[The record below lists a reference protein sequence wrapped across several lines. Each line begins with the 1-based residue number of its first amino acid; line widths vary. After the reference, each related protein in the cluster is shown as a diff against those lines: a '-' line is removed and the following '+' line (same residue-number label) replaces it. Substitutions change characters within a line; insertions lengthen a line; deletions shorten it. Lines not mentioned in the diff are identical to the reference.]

1 MRGAKQSAS
10 NWLIAG
16 VMLLAGVID
25 TAAAQVVVSDT
36 KRGTAAFVPYYT
48 VTQPGPDSQWR
59 SLINITNTEDTTLAV
74 KVRLHEHFNSRDVLD
89 FIVLLSPY
97 DVWSGVITRGPE
109 GLPRVTTPDRSCTV
123 PISIRDN
130 SFEQGG
136 GFLLAGVEGINS
148 VLSVVDTV
156 LPGAVGNIIDLT
168 GLLGLIDPGFTG
180 TVGNTDS
187 FANGNPARAS
197 EGYVEVLV
205 MGEQEDIVAPLI
217 PPLLPGLLGFE
228 PLVDFGDLVLNQ
240 LLFLVGVNVGNIA
253 YYVEH
258 DPSPV
263 NNLPRVVTDE
273 DGNTF
278 LRPADRREGDPRNCY
293 LVEQAFEPQVEFAG
307 GSGDIPGPDGS
318 GDPAARAGFF
328 GLPTFGFGDIVSAA
342 PLSTNVSYVNP
353 DRGIGGAIEA
363 THYEGFGNGQNLVS
377 AKAFPFDR
385 EPTLASHGGLW
396 TTGGLLEPD
405 GVNDGVARSRFANEW
420 ASNPV
425 TGASTDFVVSFPT
438 KRFQADRVLDNVN
451 AGCSGWRNANSGG
464 GVFAVDDCPGLGFPT
479 QFDEAAPEFGAPMR
493 ITYDIYDREEG
504 VEVRSTEPSPGRPD
518 IPQLRYEVNVIP
530 VGPAGTESLFAT
542 LSPQPVLTEKLPGA
556 PVNGWIEG
564 TFLDPSG
571 VEVEHALTGFI
582 FKLRDFGTAGANFGQ
597 TALHRFNR

>member
-1 MRGAKQSAS
+1 MLGAV
-10 NWLIAG
+10 L
-16 VMLLAGVID
+16 
-25 TAAAQVVVSDT
+25 TAAGLGTSLAQVAVSDT
-36 KRGTAAFVPYYT
+36 KRGTATFVPYYT
-48 VTQPGPDSQWR
+48 VTQPGPGSEWR
-59 SLINITNTEDTTLAV
+59 TLINITNTEDTTLAV
-74 KVRLHEHFNSRDVLD
+74 KVRLHEQFNSRDVLD
-89 FIVLLSPY
+89 FVVLLSPH
-97 DVWSGVITRGPE
+97 DVWSGVITRGPD

-136 GFLLAGVEGINS
+136 GFLLAGVEGINT

-156 LPGAVGNIIDLT
+156 LPGALGNILDLT
-168 GLLGLIDPGFTG
+168 GLLGLLEPNFTG
-180 TVGNTDS
+180 SIGSTDS
-187 FANGNPARAS
+187 YDGDPARAS

-205 MGEQEDIVAPLI
+205 MGEQEDIIAPLI

-228 PLVDFGDLVLNQ
+228 PLVDFGDLLLNQ
-240 LLFLVGVNVGNIA
+240 LLFIVGVNMGNIA

-293 LVEQAFEPQVEFAG
+293 LVEQAFEPQVSFAG
-307 GSGDIPGPDGS
+307 GTEDIPGSEGS
-318 GDPAARAGFF
+318 GSPAARAGFF
-328 GLPTFGFGDIVSAA
+328 GLPLFGFGDISSPA

-353 DRGIGGAIEA
+353 SRGIGGAIEA
-363 THYEGFGNGQNLVS
+363 THYEGFGVGENLVT
-377 AKAFPFDR
+377 AKAFPYDR
-385 EPTLASHGGLW
+385 EPTLASHAGLW
-396 TTGGLLEPD
+396 TTTGLFAPN

-420 ASNPV
+420 SSNPR
-425 TGASTDFVVSFPT
+425 TGAGTDFIVSFPT
-438 KRFQADRVLDNVN
+438 KRFQADEDPENVD
-451 AGCSGWRNANSGG
+451 AGCSGWRNVNSGG
-464 GVFAVDDCPGLGFPT
+464 GVYAVDACPDLGFPT
-479 QFDEAAPEFGAPMR
+479 VFDEANATFGAPMR
-493 ITYDIYDREEG
+493 ISYDIYDREEN
-504 VEVRSTEPSPGRPD
+504 VEVRYTDPSPGRPD

-530 VGPAGTESLFAT
+530 VGPLGTQSVFAT
-542 LSPQPVLTEKLPGA
+542 LSPQPVLTDKLPGA

-564 TFLDPSG
+564 TFLDPNG